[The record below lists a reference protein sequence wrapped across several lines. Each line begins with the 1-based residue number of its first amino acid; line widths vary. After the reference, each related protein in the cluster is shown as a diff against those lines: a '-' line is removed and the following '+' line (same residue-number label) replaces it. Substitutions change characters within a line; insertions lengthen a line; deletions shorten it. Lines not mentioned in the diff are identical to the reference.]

1 MLGNQTAFCNKD
13 TLRVCLVYWM
23 KITIGIVI
31 FITSNKVRCNIITKL
46 IH

>member
-1 MLGNQTAFCNKD
+1 MLGNHTAFCNKD

-31 FITSNKVRCNIITKL
+31 FIISNKVRCNIITKF